1 VLRNV
6 PKLVLLSFI
15 TLTLASG
22 QALAS
27 DETVLQP
34 EGRDGVGLDHDYD
47 ISKLKLELTLD
58 IERGR
63 VEGSATHRLTLL
75 GSPAKEIAFHQTGL
89 NVSSVSVD
97 AQPVSFRLT
106 DTWLFVTLPAPSQ
119 ESDQRTPTP
128 PLDVRIEYSAQP
140 TTGLHFR
147 RPGKTSPDRY
157 PEVWSQ
163 GEDTDNRHWFP
174 TWDHPADRFEYE
186 GIFSV
191 DSKLTVVSNGE
202 LVSRSEGKG
211 GRSTWHYRLTGADLV
226 SYLVMVAAGPYETYK
241 DRWNDRE
248 VSYFVPPG
256 TGEEVTRLALGETT
270 QILDFFSQITGLPY
284 PYSDYKQVFVQRF
297 IYSGMEN
304 TTATVM
310 EANLLHDEKV
320 HEHADDWTEGVVAHE
335 LAHQWYGDQLTCAIW
350 REMWLNE
357 GFASFFTNLWMTES
371 RGPEHG
377 AASTL
382 DTYDRVRRADK
393 RRARP
398 LVTRFWNSEGDQRAN
413 PYSKGSSVLQ
423 MLRVYLG
430 DDVFFAGLRKYTED
444 NQHGVVET
452 IDLRRALEAVSGQR
466 LDWFFDQWVFLVGHP
481 KLKVSHKVDVE
492 KGHLTVSL
500 RQVQKVDGV
509 SPRFILPIDLEV
521 ATSEGSRIERVWLE
535 DGETDIRLGITGD
548 LEWLGVDPRAGL
560 LAEIDQQQSP
570 EEWLAQLQRSVYPVA
585 RLRALGALKKRKG
598 APTDTMRRE
607 LGDFAADREVPLVLR
622 TRAIS
627 VIGSWRDTQTAD
639 RLLGLLKQARDGNAK
654 LRTEVVKQ
662 LGNGLARPDVITALD
677 GALRNDPSLHVRA
690 RSLESLADLLGP
702 AAAGRA
708 RAALKGRRSYR
719 GIVERRATSILG
731 RLGGVGDLR
740 LLAALRRPTTER
752 HLLHAALWASVRLAG
767 KAELGEARKQA
778 RRPVARDAERL
789 LYDLNLRTRQT
800 AVSVLGS
807 VGDRRSVQELRGLT
821 KRENFAPL
829 TKSAEGAIK
838 SIRERDD
845 TAHDPTPAEVQARLK
860 SLEERIDAAE
870 GELKRIEER
879 R

>member
-1 VLRNV
+1 MLRNV
-6 PKLVLLSFI
+6 LKPVLLS
-15 TLTLASG
+15 LVSLALG
-22 QALAS
+22 LGPVLAGEES
-27 DETVLQP
+27 VLQP

-47 ISKLKLELTLD
+47 ISKLKLELALD

-63 VEGSATHRLTLL
+63 VEGAATHQLTLR
-75 GSPAKEIAFHQTGL
+75 GSPGKEIAFHQTGL
-89 NVSSVSVD
+89 NVSGVAVGGRP
-97 AQPVSFRLT
+97 AAFRLT
-106 DTWLFVTLPAPSQ
+106 DTWLFVTLPAEIETPGQ
-119 ESDQRTPTP
+119 GARTS
-128 PLDVRIEYSAQP
+128 PLEVRIEYSAQP

-147 RPGKTSPDRY
+147 RPGKTSSDRY
-157 PEVWSQ
+157 MEVWSQ

-202 LVSRSEGKG
+202 LVSRTEGKD
-211 GRSTWHYRLTGADLV
+211 GRSTWHYRLAGADLV
-226 SYLVMVAAGPYETYK
+226 SYLVMVAAGPYESYT
-241 DRWNDRE
+241 DHWEGRE

-256 TGEEVTRLALGETT
+256 TGEEVTRLALGETA
-270 QILDFFSQITGLPY
+270 QMLDFFSQITGVPY

-357 GFASFFTNLWMTES
+357 GFASFFTNLWMTKS

-377 AASTL
+377 AAVTL

-393 RRARP
+393 RKARP
-398 LVTRFWNSEGDQRAN
+398 LVTRFWNSEGDKRAN

-430 DDVFFAGLRKYTED
+430 DDVFFAGLRKYTRD

-452 IDLRRALEAVSGQR
+452 VDLRRALEEVSGQR

-481 KLKVSHKVDVE
+481 ELKVSHKVDSE

-509 SPRFILPIDLEV
+509 APRFVLPIDLEV
-521 ATSEGSRIERVWLE
+521 ATSEGRRVERVWLE
-535 DGETDIRLGITGD
+535 DGETDVRLAISGD
-548 LEWLGVDPRAGL
+548 FQWLGFDPRAGL

-570 EEWLAQLQRSVYPVA
+570 EEWLAQLAGSDYPAA
-585 RLRALGALKKRKG
+585 RLRALEALKQRKG
-598 APTDTMRRE
+598 APTENMRRQ
-607 LGDFAADREVPLVLR
+607 LGEFAADKDLPLVLR

-627 VIGSWRDTQTAD
+627 VIGSWRDEQTAD
-639 RLLGLLKQARDGNAK
+639 LLLPLLKGGSAK
-654 LRTEVVKQ
+654 VRTEVATQ
-662 LGNGLARPDVITALD
+662 LGKGQARPDVIAGLD
-677 GALRNDPSLHVRA
+677 GALRSDPSLHVRA
-690 RSLESLADLLGP
+690 RALESLADLLGP

-719 GIVERRATSILG
+719 GIVERRAASVLG
-731 RLGGVGDLR
+731 RVGGLGDLR
-740 LLAALRRPTTER
+740 LLAGLRRPTTER

-767 KAELGEARKQA
+767 KAELGEARQMA
-778 RRPVARDAERL
+778 RRPIARDAERL

-807 VGDRRSVQELRGLT
+807 VGDRRSVEELRGLT
-821 KRENFAPL
+821 KRENYAPL
-829 TKSAEGAIK
+829 AKAVEGEIK
-838 SIRERDD
+838 SIRGRED

-860 SLEERIDAAE
+860 DLEERVDAAE
-870 GELKRIEER
+870 GELKRLEER